1 MRQAILESADL
12 GYVNGHANSLQCFL
26 ILKGDFWGVRG
37 GRSGLDYQGKGGLW
51 ALHLKN
57 LIQAPLGQAELGD
70 NSRAFVGITS
80 STDDKAQGQYV
91 PASGGGCKLCVRR

>member
-37 GRSGLDYQGKGGLW
+37 WEKWAGLSGEGR
-51 ALHLKN
+51 
-57 LIQAPLGQAELGD
+57 PLGIAFKEPHPGSTWT
-70 NSRAFVGITS
+70 SRA
-80 STDDKAQGQYV
+80 
-91 PASGGGCKLCVRR
+91 R